1 MSVVISDVEY
11 SPLPESGE
19 HGAAAAPARQAR
31 EMGADE
37 LLAILRRERDR
48 RARLWAD

>member
-11 SPLPESGE
+11 SPSPDA
-19 HGAAAAPARQAR
+19 GADSAASPAQQAR
-31 EMGADE
+31 GLGSDE
-37 LLAILRRERDR
+37 ILAVLRRERDR